1 MTATGRRW
9 RWGGAREA
17 IEVVG
22 DGCGGSG
29 GSGGVSTGTLLPV
42 TAAGGG
48 SDTQSTCEPVMHFRS
63 RLTHPTDI
71 SMSPSPIL
79 SMPASLLFLSLSLY
93 HHYPSFPSEA
103 TAPCSL
109 VSAPSLEPYPP
120 TPPLFAFAHSR
131 YFLPYPICPYP
142 ATHPPTLAHPL
153 AHRPSRIPL
162 TRKRIRHT
170 RHMHTHT
177 HTPR

>member
-1 MTATGRRW
+1 M
-9 RWGGAREA
+9 
-17 IEVVG
+17 G

-93 HHYPSFPSEA
+93 HHYPSFPSA
-103 TAPCSL
+103 GVL
-109 VSAPSLEPYPP
+109 QLQ
-120 TPPLFAFAHSR
+120 LR
-131 YFLPYPICPYP
+131 
-142 ATHPPTLAHPL
+142 
-153 AHRPSRIPL
+153 R
-162 TRKRIRHT
+162 
-170 RHMHTHT
+170 
-177 HTPR
+177 